1 MCYVNVRIP
10 HTKIHLHI
18 YSMTFSNVNVLY
30 NPLLSNYHSSIYVY
44 NSPAKNSSEI
54 MTSIQG
60 FSFTDR
66 EIEGGIT

>member
-1 MCYVNVRIP
+1 
-10 HTKIHLHI
+10 
-18 YSMTFSNVNVLY
+18 MTFSNVNVLY